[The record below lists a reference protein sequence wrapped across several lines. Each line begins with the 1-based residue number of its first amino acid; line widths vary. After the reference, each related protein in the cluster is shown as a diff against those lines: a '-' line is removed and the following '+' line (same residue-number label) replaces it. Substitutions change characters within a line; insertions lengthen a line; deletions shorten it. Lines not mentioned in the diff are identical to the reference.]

1 MAQISTIEINTAPAK
16 KSIADLEQELDN
28 TNKALKQLDMNSAA
42 FADLQKQAASL
53 KGQLDQVNRTTDT
66 LSKGFQG
73 WGENMAKVTAGIS
86 GGITAVT
93 AGMQLMGVENENVV
107 AGIAKLQQL
116 MAFTQG
122 ISSLKD
128 LSEGFKNLKGAVKTV
143 TGSFKGLKGA
153 IIGTGIGALVV
164 ALGMLIENWDKVTAA
179 IDEFIGSAGNASK
192 VTAGLDAAFTAIKTT
207 IVAVGGAIVN
217 FITTPFKS
225 IINAVK
231 AFNETEGSMFDKLKA
246 AGKAAKTEVV
256 EAWDETKEDFKAIG
270 TETAKAYNKSIDDQN
285 KEAERKRKEER
296 EKLAKERLAAA
307 KKQAEAE
314 AKAAQEA
321 YNNAVKNIGYR
332 RALIEYNK
340 EFDKSYAASAK
351 ALQDEIKLQ
360 QELLSIVESRFG
372 IESTEYLEQKTKL
385 KRLENEYKETF
396 DILAKYYGKFDEQIF
411 QELKKSN
418 LFIFDPFTG
427 ESLNEKLRSDLDK
440 IDIGKSPL
448 RTYLTTLYED
458 GIKLYDQLQSNL
470 SKYIAEGLSFDD
482 AEQKI
487 LEEFASSNFF
497 DSFFIGWGE
506 NIKKIKIKLNDL
518 FKEGIIDRETLINLR
533 NQVTASFEP
542 ITKITGLLGQ
552 NLAKQSSNL
561 LNDYSDIND
570 DVEYFYEDRLIFL
583 IDYYKRK
590 QEIEQKDYS
599 FEIENAQN
607 LLNIYTQKR
616 QAAASLTESIIRD
629 NTTQFRLLQ
638 DQYDAEKEQLKE
650 ALDNKLLAYEEYYE
664 AVTALGRINAQ
675 NQVAAAAGVASN
687 IADILSSAADN
698 QDQNNKEGFERAKK
712 LQVAAATINMLTG
725 VTTALSGLFTTK
737 TGPWDIALAVTQ
749 AAAIAAAGLVNIRKI
764 QNQTYDSSSS
774 VSASVGSSTITPPT
788 QYTQAVENANLE
800 TKLGDTR
807 VFVLESD
814 IQRVGKRVSIQES
827 ENTY

>member
-16 KSIADLEQELDN
+16 KSIADLEQELEN
-28 TNKALKQLDMNSAA
+28 TNKALKQLDMNSVA

-53 KGQLDQVNRTTDT
+53 KGQIDQVNRTTDT

-179 IDEFIGSAGNASK
+179 IDEFIGSAGNASR

-217 FITTPFKS
+217 YITTPFKS
-225 IINAVK
+225 IISAVK

-256 EAWDETKEDFKAIG
+256 NAWEETKEDFKAIG

-314 AKAAQEA
+314 AKAAKEA
-321 YNNAVKNIGYR
+321 YDNAVKNIGYR

-340 EFDKSYAASAK
+340 EFDKNYAASAK

-360 QELLSIVESRFG
+360 QELLSIVKSRFG

-385 KRLENEYKETF
+385 QRLENEYKETF

-427 ESLNEKLRSDLDK
+427 ESLNEKLRNDLDK

-448 RTYLTTLYED
+448 REYLATLYED
-458 GIKLYDQLQSNL
+458 GIKLYDQLNSNL
-470 SKYIAEGLSFDD
+470 SKYIADGLSFDD

-487 LEEFASSNFF
+487 LEEFTSSNFF

-650 ALDNKLLAYEEYYE
+650 ALDNKLLAYEEYYD
-664 AVTALGRINAQ
+664 ALTALGRINAQ

-687 IADILSSAADN
+687 IADILSSAADD

-749 AAAIAAAGLVNIRKI
+749 AASIAAAGLVNIRKI

>member
-28 TNKALKQLDMNSAA
+28 TNKALKQLDVNSVA

-53 KGQLDQVNRTTDT
+53 KGQLDQFNRTTDT

-128 LSEGFKNLKGAVKTV
+128 LSEGFKNLKGAVKAV

-217 FITTPFKS
+217 YITTPFKS
-225 IINAVK
+225 IISAVK

-256 EAWDETKEDFKAIG
+256 NAWEETKDDFKAIG

-285 KEAERKRKEER
+285 KEAERKRREER

-332 RALIEYNK
+332 KALIEYNK
-340 EFDKSYAASAK
+340 EFDKNYAASAK

-360 QELLSIVESRFG
+360 QELLNIVESRFG

-418 LFIFDPFTG
+418 LIIFDPFTG
-427 ESLNEKLRSDLDK
+427 KTLNEKLRSDLDK

-448 RTYLTTLYED
+448 REYLTTLYED
-458 GIKLYDQLQSNL
+458 GIKLYDQLESNL

-487 LEEFASSNFF
+487 LEEFTSSNFF

-561 LNDYSDIND
+561 LNNYSDVLD
-570 DVEYFYEDRLIFL
+570 DVEYFYEDQLIFL

-616 QAAASLTESIIRD
+616 QAAASLTESIIQD
-629 NTTQFRLLQ
+629 NTTQFRRLQ
-638 DQYDAEKEQLKE
+638 DQYDTEKEQLQE
-650 ALDNKLLAYEEYYE
+650 ALDNKLLSYEEYYD
-664 AVTALGRINAQ
+664 ALTALGRINAQ

-687 IADILSSAADN
+687 IADILSSAADD

-749 AAAIAAAGLVNIRKI
+749 AASIAAAGLVNIRKI

-788 QYTQAVENANLE
+788 QYTQAVESANLE

>member
-128 LSEGFKNLKGAVKTV
+128 LSEGFKNLKGAVKAV
-143 TGSFKGLKGA
+143 AKSFKGLKGA

-164 ALGMLIENWDKVTAA
+164 ALGLLIENWDKVTAA

-217 FITTPFKS
+217 YITTPFKS
-225 IINAVK
+225 IISSVK

-256 EAWDETKEDFKAIG
+256 DAWNETKEDFKAIG

-314 AKAAQEA
+314 AKAAQES

-340 EFDKSYAASAK
+340 EFDKNYAASAK
-351 ALQDEIKLQ
+351 ALQDEIKWQ
-360 QELLSIVESRFG
+360 KELLSIVESRFG

-385 KRLENEYKETF
+385 QRLENEYKETF

-418 LFIFDPFTG
+418 LIIFDPFTG
-427 ESLNEKLRSDLDK
+427 KSLNEKLKSDLDK

-448 RTYLTTLYED
+448 RAYLTTLYED

-497 DSFFIGWGE
+497 DSFFIDWGE

-570 DVEYFYEDRLIFL
+570 DVEYFYEDHLIFL

-616 QAAASLTESIIRD
+616 QAAAILTESIIQD
-629 NTTQFRLLQ
+629 NTTQFRRLQ

-650 ALDNKLLAYEEYYE
+650 ALDNKLLAYEEYYD

-687 IADILSSAADN
+687 IADILSSAADD
-698 QDQNNKEGFERAKK
+698 QDQNNREGFERAKK
-712 LQVAAATINMLTG
+712 LQIAAATINMLTG

-749 AAAIAAAGLVNIRKI
+749 AASIAAAGLVNIRKI
-764 QNQTYDSSSS
+764 QSQTYDSSSS

-814 IQRVGKRVSIQES
+814 IQRVGKRVSVQES

>member
-164 ALGMLIENWDKVTAA
+164 ALGLLIENWDKVTAA
-179 IDEFIGSAGNASK
+179 IDEFIGSAGDASK

-256 EAWDETKEDFKAIG
+256 NAWEDTKEDFKAIG

-314 AKAAQEA
+314 AKAAKEA
-321 YNNAVKNIGYR
+321 YDNTVKNIGYR

-385 KRLENEYKETF
+385 QRLENEYKETF

-418 LFIFDPFTG
+418 LIIFDPFTG
-427 ESLNEKLRSDLDK
+427 ESLNEKLKSDLDK

-448 RTYLTTLYED
+448 RAYLTTLYED
-458 GIKLYDQLQSNL
+458 GIKLYDQLNSNL

-487 LEEFASSNFF
+487 LEEFTSSNFF

-616 QAAASLTESIIRD
+616 QAAASLTESIIQD
-629 NTTQFRLLQ
+629 NTTQFRRLQ

-650 ALDNKLLAYEEYYE
+650 ALDNKLLAYEEYYD

-698 QDQNNKEGFERAKK
+698 QDQNNREGFERAKK

-749 AAAIAAAGLVNIRKI
+749 AASIAAAGLINIRKI

>member
-1 MAQISTIEINTAPAK
+1 MAQISTIEINTTPAK
-16 KSIADLEQELDN
+16 VSVESLNKALAN
-28 TNKALKQLDMNSAA
+28 TNKALKHLDVNSVA

-53 KGQLDQVNRTTDT
+53 KGQLDQINRTTNT
-66 LSKGFQG
+66 LSKGARGYSEAFQRITTG
-73 WGENMAKVTAGIS
+73 LAGGVAAATA
-86 GGITAVT
+86 A
-93 AGMQLMGVENENVV
+93 MQLMGIENENVIE
-107 AGIAKLQQL
+107 GMAKLQQL
-116 MAFTQG
+116 MTFAQG
-122 ISSLKD
+122 ISHLKD
-128 LSEGFKNLKGAVKTV
+128 LSKGFGDLRGAIKASIRSMT
-143 TGSFKGLKGA
+143 GLKGA
-153 IIGTGIGALVV
+153 IIGTGIGVLVV
-164 ALGMLIENWDKVTAA
+164 VLGQLIENWDKVTAA
-179 IDEFIGSAGNASK
+179 IDEFIGSADNASK

-217 FITTPFKS
+217 YITTPFKS
-225 IINAVK
+225 IISAVK

-256 EAWDETKEDFKAIG
+256 EAWNETKEDFKAIG

-285 KEAERKRKEER
+285 KEAERKRREER

-340 EFDKSYAASAK
+340 EFDKNYATSAK

-385 KRLENEYKETF
+385 QRLENEYKETF

-411 QELKKSN
+411 NELKKSN
-418 LFIFDPFTG
+418 LIIFDPFTG
-427 ESLNEKLRSDLDK
+427 ESLNEKLKSDLDK

-448 RTYLTTLYED
+448 RAYLTTLYED

-561 LNDYSDIND
+561 LNDYSDVLD

-616 QAAASLTESIIRD
+616 QAAASLTESIIQD
-629 NTTQFRLLQ
+629 NTTQFRRLQ

-650 ALDNKLLAYEEYYE
+650 ALDNKLLSYEDYYD

-687 IADILSSAADN
+687 IADILSSAADD
-698 QDQNNKEGFERAKK
+698 QDQNNRKGFERAKK

-749 AAAIAAAGLVNIRKI
+749 AASIAAAGLVNIRKI

-774 VSASVGSSTITPPT
+774 VSTSVGSSTITPPT
-788 QYTQAVENANLE
+788 QYTQAVESANLE

-814 IQRVGKRVSIQES
+814 IQRVGKRVSVQES

>member
-73 WGENMAKVTAGIS
+73 WGENMAKVTSGIS

-122 ISSLKD
+122 ISSMKD
-128 LSEGFKNLKGAVKTV
+128 LSEGFKNLKGSVKTV
-143 TGSFKGLKGA
+143 IKSFKGLKGA

-164 ALGMLIENWDKVTAA
+164 ALGLLIENWDKVTAA
-179 IDEFIGSAGNASK
+179 VNKFINTAEIAKK
-192 VTAGLDAAFTAIKTT
+192 VTAGLKASFEAIKTT
-207 IVAVGGAIVN
+207 IVAVGKAIFN
-217 FITTPFKS
+217 FYAAQFKS
-225 IINAVK
+225 VTGAVK
-231 AFNETEGSMFDKLKA
+231 AFIETEGSIFDKLKA
-246 AGKAAKTEVV
+246 AGKAIKTAVV
-256 EAWDETKEDFKAIG
+256 DAWEDTKEDFKAIG
-270 TETAKAYNKSIDDQN
+270 TKTAKAYNKSIDEQN

-396 DILAKYYGKFDEQIF
+396 DILAKYYGKFDEKIF

-427 ESLNEKLRSDLDK
+427 ESLNEKLKSDLDK

-448 RTYLTTLYED
+448 RAYLTTLYED

-487 LEEFASSNFF
+487 LEEFTSSNFF

-518 FKEGIIDRETLINLR
+518 FKEGIVDRETLINLR

-616 QAAASLTESIIRD
+616 QAAASLTESIIQD
-629 NTTQFRLLQ
+629 NTTQFRRLQ

-650 ALDNKLLAYEEYYE
+650 ALDNKLLAYEEYYA

-814 IQRVGKRVSIQES
+814 IQRVGKRVSVQES

>member
-93 AGMQLMGVENENVV
+93 AGMQLMGIENENVV

-122 ISSLKD
+122 ISSMKD
-128 LSEGFKNLKGAVKTV
+128 LAEGFKNLKGAVKAV
-143 TGSFKGLKGA
+143 TGSMKGLKGA

-217 FITTPFKS
+217 YITTPFKA
-225 IINAVK
+225 IISAVK

-256 EAWDETKEDFKAIG
+256 EAWNETKEDFKAIG

-285 KEAERKRKEER
+285 KEAERKRREER

-340 EFDKSYAASAK
+340 EFDKNYATSAK

-385 KRLENEYKETF
+385 QRLENEYKETF

-411 QELKKSN
+411 NELKKSN
-418 LFIFDPFTG
+418 LIIFDPFTG
-427 ESLNEKLRSDLDK
+427 ESLNEKLKSDLDK

-448 RTYLTTLYED
+448 RAYLTTLYED

-561 LNDYSDIND
+561 LNDYSDVLD

-616 QAAASLTESIIRD
+616 QAAASLTESIIQD
-629 NTTQFRLLQ
+629 NTTQFRRLQ

-650 ALDNKLLAYEEYYE
+650 ALDNKLLSYEDYYD

-687 IADILSSAADN
+687 IADILSSAADD
-698 QDQNNKEGFERAKK
+698 QDQNNRKGFERAKK

-749 AAAIAAAGLVNIRKI
+749 AASIAAAGLVNIRKI

-774 VSASVGSSTITPPT
+774 VSTSVGSSTITPPT
-788 QYTQAVENANLE
+788 QYTQAVESANLE

-814 IQRVGKRVSIQES
+814 IQRVGKRVSVQES

>member
-164 ALGMLIENWDKVTAA
+164 ALGLLIENWDKVTAA

-207 IVAVGGAIVN
+207 IVAVGGAIIN
-217 FITTPFKS
+217 YITTPFKS
-225 IINAVK
+225 IISAVK

-256 EAWDETKEDFKAIG
+256 NAWEDTKEDFKAIG

-296 EKLAKERLAAA
+296 EKLAKERLASA

-385 KRLENEYKETF
+385 QRLENEYKETF

-418 LFIFDPFTG
+418 LIIFDPFTG
-427 ESLNEKLRSDLDK
+427 QSLNEKLQSDLDK

-448 RTYLTTLYED
+448 RAYLTTLYED
-458 GIKLYDQLQSNL
+458 GIKLYDQLNSNL
-470 SKYIAEGLSFDD
+470 SKYIADGLSFDD

-497 DSFFIGWGE
+497 DSFFIDWGE

-542 ITKITGLLGQ
+542 ITKITALLGQ

-561 LNDYSDIND
+561 LNDYSDVLD

-616 QAAASLTESIIRD
+616 QAAASLTESIILD
-629 NTTQFRLLQ
+629 NTTQFRRLQ
-638 DQYDAEKEQLKE
+638 DQYDAEKEQLQE
-650 ALDNKLLAYEEYYE
+650 ALDNKLLSYEEYYD

-687 IADILSSAADN
+687 IADILSSAADD
-698 QDQNNKEGFERAKK
+698 QDQNNRQGFERAKK
-712 LQVAAATINMLTG
+712 LQIAAATINMLTG

-749 AAAIAAAGLVNIRKI
+749 AASIAAAGLVNIRKI

-814 IQRVGKRVSIQES
+814 IQQVGKRVSVQES

>member
-53 KGQLDQVNRTTDT
+53 KGQIDQVNRTTDT

-164 ALGMLIENWDKVTAA
+164 ALGLLIENWDKVTAA
-179 IDEFIGSAGNASK
+179 IDEFIGSAGDASK

-256 EAWDETKEDFKAIG
+256 NAWEDTKEDFKAIG
-270 TETAKAYNKSIDDQN
+270 TETAKAYNKSIDEQN

-340 EFDKSYAASAK
+340 EFDKNYAASAK

-360 QELLSIVESRFG
+360 KELLSIVESRFG

-385 KRLENEYKETF
+385 QRLENEYKETF

-418 LFIFDPFTG
+418 LFIFDPYTG
-427 ESLNEKLRSDLDK
+427 QSLNEKLQSDLDK

-448 RTYLTTLYED
+448 RAYLTTLYED
-458 GIKLYDQLQSNL
+458 GIKLYDQLNSNL
-470 SKYIAEGLSFDD
+470 SKYITEGLSFDD

-497 DSFFIGWGE
+497 DSFFIDWGE

-552 NLAKQSSNL
+552 NLAKQSSDL
-561 LNDYSDIND
+561 LNDYSDVLD

-616 QAAASLTESIIRD
+616 QAAAILTESIIQD
-629 NTTQFRLLQ
+629 NTTQFRRLQ

-650 ALDNKLLAYEEYYE
+650 ALDNKLLAYEDYYD

-687 IADILSSAADN
+687 IADILSSAADD
-698 QDQNNKEGFERAKK
+698 QDQNNRQGFERAKK

-749 AAAIAAAGLVNIRKI
+749 AASIAAAGLVNIRKI

-788 QYTQAVENANLE
+788 QYTQAVESANLE

-814 IQRVGKRVSIQES
+814 IQRVGKRVSVQES

>member
-28 TNKALKQLDMNSAA
+28 TNKALKQLDVNSVA

-53 KGQLDQVNRTTDT
+53 KGQLDQFNRTTDT

-128 LSEGFKNLKGAVKTV
+128 LSEGFKNLKGAVKAV

-179 IDEFIGSAGNASK
+179 IDEFIGSASNASK

-217 FITTPFKS
+217 YITTPFKS
-225 IINAVK
+225 IISAVK

-256 EAWDETKEDFKAIG
+256 NAWEETKDDFKAIG

-285 KEAERKRKEER
+285 KEAERKRREER

-332 RALIEYNK
+332 KALIEYNK
-340 EFDKSYAASAK
+340 EFDKNYAASAK

-360 QELLSIVESRFG
+360 QELLNIVESRFG

-418 LFIFDPFTG
+418 LIIFDPFTG
-427 ESLNEKLRSDLDK
+427 KTLNEKLRSDLDK

-448 RTYLTTLYED
+448 REYLTTLYED
-458 GIKLYDQLQSNL
+458 GIKLYDQLESNL

-487 LEEFASSNFF
+487 LEEFTSSNFF

-561 LNDYSDIND
+561 LNNYSDVLD
-570 DVEYFYEDRLIFL
+570 DVEYFYEDQLIFL

-616 QAAASLTESIIRD
+616 QAAASLTESIIQD
-629 NTTQFRLLQ
+629 NTTQFRRLQ
-638 DQYDAEKEQLKE
+638 DQYDTEKEQLQE
-650 ALDNKLLAYEEYYE
+650 ALDNKLLSYEEYYD
-664 AVTALGRINAQ
+664 ALTALGRINAQ

-687 IADILSSAADN
+687 IADILSSAADD

-749 AAAIAAAGLVNIRKI
+749 AASIAAAGLVNIRKI

-788 QYTQAVENANLE
+788 QYTQAVESANLE

>member
-164 ALGMLIENWDKVTAA
+164 ALGLLIENWDKVTAA

-217 FITTPFKS
+217 YITTPFKS

-256 EAWDETKEDFKAIG
+256 DAWEETKDDFKAIG

-314 AKAAQEA
+314 AKAAKEA
-321 YNNAVKNIGYR
+321 YDNAVKNIGYR

-470 SKYIAEGLSFDD
+470 SKYITEGLSFDD

-561 LNDYSDIND
+561 LNDYSDVND

-764 QNQTYDSSSS
+764 QSQTYDSSSS

>member
-28 TNKALKQLDMNSAA
+28 TNKALKQLDVNSVA

-53 KGQLDQVNRTTDT
+53 KGQLDQFNRTTDT

-128 LSEGFKNLKGAVKTV
+128 LSEGFKNLKGAVKAV

-164 ALGMLIENWDKVTAA
+164 ALGLLIENWDKVTAA

-217 FITTPFKS
+217 YITTPFKS
-225 IINAVK
+225 IISAVK

-256 EAWDETKEDFKAIG
+256 NAWEDTKEDFKAIG

-340 EFDKSYAASAK
+340 EFDKNYAASAK

-360 QELLSIVESRFG
+360 QELLNIVESRFG

-385 KRLENEYKETF
+385 KRLTNEYKETF

-418 LFIFDPFTG
+418 LIIFDPFTG
-427 ESLNEKLRSDLDK
+427 KTLNEKLRSDLDK

-448 RTYLTTLYED
+448 REYLTTLYED
-458 GIKLYDQLQSNL
+458 GIKLYDQLESNL

-552 NLAKQSSNL
+552 NLSKQSSNL
-561 LNDYSDIND
+561 LNNYSDVLD
-570 DVEYFYEDRLIFL
+570 DVEYFYEDQLIFL

-616 QAAASLTESIIRD
+616 QAAASLTESIIQD
-629 NTTQFRLLQ
+629 NTTQFRRLQ
-638 DQYDAEKEQLKE
+638 DQYDAEKEQLQE
-650 ALDNKLLAYEEYYE
+650 ALDNKLLSYAEYYD
-664 AVTALGRINAQ
+664 ALTALGRINAQ

-687 IADILSSAADN
+687 IADILSSAADD

-725 VTTALSGLFTTK
+725 VTAAISGLFTTK
-737 TGPWDIALAVTQ
+737 TGPWDIALAVPQ
-749 AAAIAAAGLVNIRKI
+749 AASIAAAGLVHIRKI
-764 QNQTYDSSSS
+764 QNHTYDSSSS

-788 QYTQAVENANLE
+788 QYTQAVESANLE

-814 IQRVGKRVSIQES
+814 ILRVGKKVSIQES